1 MACNKNQCEKLYLY
15 VLKKI
20 TYPLQANNRNINIDA
35 LSKQFNCMCVLNSN
49 SDVNQHQ
56 HIYKDT
62 LIAIGKT
69 SELIVNEKDALKQL
83 EAFYKAQKNNWMFG
97 YLSYDLK
104 NEIEQLNSNND
115 DAIQFPL
122 LHFFVP
128 ELVIE
133 IDKKNI
139 TLTYNDSDTSEERA
153 AAIYKTAT
161 EHTVKNE
168 NNTRENNTTKINS
181 KIAREEYITSVNK
194 LKEHISK
201 GDIYEVNFCQ
211 EFFSEQAYIN
221 PTDVY
226 TKLNNISQAPFSAYY
241 QSNNH
246 YLLSSSPERFIKKTG
261 NQLISQPI
269 KGTAKRATDKNED
282 EQLKHELKNS
292 EKERS
297 ENVMIVDLVR
307 NDLSKVAQK
316 GTVQVDELF
325 GIYSFKQVHQMISTI
340 SCALKEDASF
350 IDIIKSTFPMGSM
363 TGAPKHS
370 AMQLI
375 EKYESTKRG
384 LYSGA
389 VGYISP
395 DGDFDFN
402 VVIRSILYNANNNH
416 LSFMVGSAITDKSK
430 AESEY
435 EECLLKAKAMF
446 EVLQ

>member
-1 MACNKNQCEKLYLY
+1 M
-15 VLKKI
+15 LKKI

-35 LSKQFNCMCVLNSN
+35 LSKQFDCLCMLNSN
-49 SDVNQHQ
+49 SDANQHQ
-56 HIYKDT
+56 HIYKNT

-83 EAFYKAQKNNWMFG
+83 EAFCNAQKNNWMFG

-104 NEIEQLNSNND
+104 NEIEQLHSNND
-115 DAIQFPL
+115 NKIEFPL

-128 ELVIE
+128 EIVID
-133 IDKKNI
+133 IDKQNI
-139 TLTYNDSDTSEERA
+139 TITYNDLFTNKDRA
-153 AAIYKTAT
+153 VAIYKTAT
-161 EHTVKNE
+161 EHSAK
-168 NNTRENNTTKINS
+168 NNTTEGAAIKISS
-181 KIAREEYITSVNK
+181 KITREQYINSVNK
-194 LKEHISK
+194 LKEHIAK
-201 GDIYEVNFCQ
+201 GDIYEINFCQ
-211 EFFSEQAYIN
+211 EFFSEQAHIT
-221 PTDVY
+221 PIDVY
-226 TKLNNISQAPFSAYY
+226 KKLNDISKAPFSAYY
-241 QSNNH
+241 QSNNY
-246 YLLSSSPERFIKKTG
+246 YLLSSSPERFIKKMG

-269 KGTAKRATDKNED
+269 KGTAKRANDKNED

-340 SCALKEDASF
+340 SCTLKEGATF
-350 IDIIKSTFPMGSM
+350 IDIIRSTFPMGSM

-375 EKYESTKRG
+375 EKYENTKRG

-402 VVIRSILYNANNNH
+402 VVIRSILYNGNNNY
-416 LSFMVGSAITDKSK
+416 LSFMVGSAITNKSE

-435 EECLLKAKAMF
+435 NECLLKAKAMF

>member
-1 MACNKNQCEKLYLY
+1 

-35 LSKQFNCMCVLNSN
+35 LSKHFNCLCVLNSN
-49 SDVNQHQ
+49 SDVNQHE
-56 HIYKDT
+56 HTYKDT

-69 SELIVNEKDALKQL
+69 SELIVNEKGALKQL
-83 EAFYKAQKNNWMFG
+83 EVFYKAQKNNWMFG

-104 NEIEQLNSNND
+104 NEIEQLYSNND
-115 DAIQFPL
+115 DTIQFPL

-153 AAIYKTAT
+153 TAIYKTAIDST
-161 EHTVKNE
+161 TK
-168 NNTRENNTTKINS
+168 NNTRENKKTKINS
-181 KIAREEYITSVNK
+181 KITREEYITSVNK

-201 GDIYEVNFCQ
+201 GDIYEINFCQ
-211 EFFSEQAYIN
+211 EFFSEQAHIN
-221 PTDVY
+221 PIDVY
-226 TKLNNISQAPFSAYY
+226 TKLNKISKAPFSAYY
-241 QSNNH
+241 QANNNF
-246 YLLSSSPERFIKKTG
+246 LISSSPERFIKKTG

-269 KGTAKRATDKNED
+269 KGTAKRSADKNED
-282 EQLKHELKNS
+282 EQLKEELKNS
-292 EKERS
+292 QKERS

-340 SCALKEDASF
+340 SCTLKEETSF

-402 VVIRSILYNANNNH
+402 VVIRSILYNANNNY
-416 LSFMVGSAITDKSK
+416 LSFMVGSAITNKSE

-435 EECLLKAKAMF
+435 DECLLKAKAMF

>member
-1 MACNKNQCEKLYLY
+1 M
-15 VLKKI
+15 LKKI
-20 TYPLQANNRNINIDA
+20 TYPLQSNNRNINIDA
-35 LSKQFNCMCVLNSN
+35 LSKQFNNLCILNSN
-49 SDVNQHQ
+49 SEVNQHQ

-69 SELIVNEKDALKQL
+69 NELLVNSENGLKQL
-83 EAFYKAQKNNWMFG
+83 EEFYNAQKNNWLFG

-133 IDKKNI
+133 IDKENT
-139 TLTYNDSDTSEERA
+139 TLTYNDSYTSEDRA
-153 AAIYKTAT
+153 MAIYKTAT
-161 EHTVKNE
+161 DYKDENE
-168 NNTRENNTTKINS
+168 NNTIENNPNKIIS
-181 KIAREEYITSVNK
+181 KITREEYIASVKK

-211 EFFSEQAYIN
+211 EFFSEQAHIN
-221 PTDVY
+221 PIDLY

-241 QSNNH
+241 QTNNYH
-246 YLLSSSPERFIKKTG
+246 LLSSSPERFIKKTAD
-261 NQLISQPI
+261 QLISQPI
-269 KGTAKRATDKNED
+269 KGTAKRAADKNED

-316 GTVQVDELF
+316 GTVQVGELF

-340 SCALKEDASF
+340 SCTLKEDTTF

-375 EKYESTKRG
+375 EKHESTKRG

-395 DGDFDFN
+395 NGDFDFN
-402 VVIRSILYNANNNH
+402 VVIRSILYNANNNY
-416 LSFMVGSAITDKSK
+416 LSFMVGSAITNKSD

-435 EECLLKAKAMF
+435 DECLLKAKAMF

>member
-1 MACNKNQCEKLYLY
+1 M
-15 VLKKI
+15 LKKI
-20 TYPLQANNRNINIDA
+20 TYPLQSNNRNINIDA
-35 LSKQFNCMCVLNSN
+35 LSKQFNNLCILNSN
-49 SDVNQHQ
+49 SEVNQHQ

-69 SELIVNEKDALKQL
+69 NELLVNSENGLKQL
-83 EAFYKAQKNNWMFG
+83 EEFYNAQKNNWLFG

-133 IDKKNI
+133 IDKENT
-139 TLTYNDSDTSEERA
+139 TLTYNDSYTSEDRA
-153 AAIYKTAT
+153 MAIYKTAT
-161 EHTVKNE
+161 DYKDENE
-168 NNTRENNTTKINS
+168 NNTIENNPNKIIS
-181 KIAREEYITSVNK
+181 KITREEYIASVKK

-211 EFFSEQAYIN
+211 EFFSEQAHIN
-221 PTDVY
+221 PIDLY

-241 QSNNH
+241 QTNNYH
-246 YLLSSSPERFIKKTG
+246 LLSSSPERFIKKTAD
-261 NQLISQPI
+261 QLISQPI
-269 KGTAKRATDKNED
+269 KGTAKRAADKNED

-316 GTVQVDELF
+316 GTVQVGELF

-340 SCALKEDASF
+340 SCTLKEDTTF

-375 EKYESTKRG
+375 EKHESTKRG

-402 VVIRSILYNANNNH
+402 VVIRSILYNANNNY
-416 LSFMVGSAITDKSK
+416 LSFMVGSAITNKSD

-435 EECLLKAKAMF
+435 DECLLKAKAMF

>member
-1 MACNKNQCEKLYLY
+1 M
-15 VLKKI
+15 LKKI
-20 TYPLQANNRNINIDA
+20 TYPLQANNRNINIDE
-35 LSKQFNCMCVLNSN
+35 LSKQFDCLCMLNSN
-49 SDVNQHQ
+49 CDANQHQ
-56 HIYKDT
+56 HIYKNT

-83 EAFYKAQKNNWMFG
+83 EAFCNAQKNNWMFG

-104 NEIEQLNSNND
+104 NEIEQLHSNNNNK
-115 DAIQFPL
+115 IEFPL

-128 ELVIE
+128 EIVID
-133 IDKKNI
+133 IDKQNI
-139 TLTYNDSDTSEERA
+139 TITYNDLFTNKDRA
-153 AAIYKTAT
+153 VAIYKTAT
-161 EHTVKNE
+161 EHSAK
-168 NNTRENNTTKINS
+168 NNTTEGAAIKISS
-181 KIAREEYITSVNK
+181 KITREQYINSVNK
-194 LKEHISK
+194 LKEHIAK
-201 GDIYEVNFCQ
+201 GDIYEINFCQ
-211 EFFSEQAYIN
+211 EFFSEQAHIT
-221 PTDVY
+221 PIDVY
-226 TKLNNISQAPFSAYY
+226 KKLNDISKAPFSAYY
-241 QSNNH
+241 QSNNY
-246 YLLSSSPERFIKKTG
+246 YLLSSSPERFIKKMG

-269 KGTAKRATDKNED
+269 KGTAKRANDKNED

-340 SCALKEDASF
+340 SCTLKEGATF

-375 EKYESTKRG
+375 EKYENTKRG

-402 VVIRSILYNANNNH
+402 VVIRSILYNANNNY
-416 LSFMVGSAITDKSK
+416 LSFMVGSAITNKSE

-435 EECLLKAKAMF
+435 NECLLKAKAMF